1 MNSTNETNHVYFLEQ
16 SAVVVSAMDARP
28 AARAFQALGLVN
40 VPSHDLL
47 VTKLHDPETIMKA
60 KDCFSL
66 ISFLCINRHGFEGPP
81 CRVNARVLLSAYLI
95 HRFPGWSFPTIDP
108 LARNLIQA
116 TASFLQSFDN
126 IMGHLLDENNGGEVP
141 HEVTEGFI
149 RCLRAH
155 LEHFEAWRAMDK
167 PLIIQ
172 RIEAVLTELYNVRA
186 NASVVHETNDVS
198 ANVVLE
204 NATLHINRLRI
215 KLQLI
220 GGLESVRAFD
230 ERRNQ

>member
-1 MNSTNETNHVYFLEQ
+1 
-16 SAVVVSAMDARP
+16 
-28 AARAFQALGLVN
+28 
-40 VPSHDLL
+40 
-47 VTKLHDPETIMKA
+47 
-60 KDCFSL
+60 
-66 ISFLCINRHGFEGPP
+66 
-81 CRVNARVLLSAYLI
+81 
-95 HRFPGWSFPTIDP
+95 
-108 LARNLIQA
+108 
-116 TASFLQSFDN
+116 
-126 IMGHLLDENNGGEVP
+126 
-141 HEVTEGFI
+141 
-149 RCLRAH
+149 
-155 LEHFEAWRAMDK
+155 MDK